1 MSNGKKL
8 YRVREGRI
16 IAGVCGGLAEYFSID
31 PVWVRLAAAILAPFT
46 SGAVIVAYLLG
57 WLLIPEKG
65 SNAIGLDDL
74 VDRYTKYRQ
83 SHRSGETGYGPTEQ
97 RFEPPSDQPD

>member
-31 PVWVRLAAAILAPFT
+31 PLWVRLGAAILAPFT
-46 SGAVIVAYLLG
+46 SGGVIVAYLLG

-65 SNAIGLDDL
+65 SDAIGLDDL
-74 VDRYTKYRQ
+74 VDRYTTYRQ
-83 SHRSGETGYGPTEQ
+83 SHRTGESGYSPAQ
-97 RFEPPSDQPD
+97 QKFEPPSDQPD